1 MKNLSWKILNN
12 LSNITKQIVGSPW
25 SMNPKAYGLSPLIC
39 LLQSPSKLKPIL
51 GVEVKHFLALINSSY
66 LPAIFEYEYS
76 LLVFFFF

>member
-1 MKNLSWKILNN
+1 
-12 LSNITKQIVGSPW
+12 
-25 SMNPKAYGLSPLIC
+25 MNPKAYGLSPLIC

-76 LLVFFFF
+76 LLVFFFFNRLIGEQQRGKADEDSSGKTTQT